1 MSKQNHNYSQYSN
14 KRRDANVGESAANA
28 VKQNYN
34 YHQQNKPKIGTI
46 EVDKLPNITPEIAAM
61 GHPDPVG
68 EPGPMGVVGI
78 PEVKVVTTPNV
89 VQPKPQFVQET
100 VNTVSLPETVEGKIV
115 NCAKLNVRE
124 NASIN
129 SDIVCILDVMSE
141 FEVDVNR
148 TTPTWAYIY
157 TATGAEGYCMRQ
169 YIEAHL

>member
-28 VKQNYN
+28 VKQNNQNQRQSN
-34 YHQQNKPKIGTI
+34 YPKQENRPRAISQE
-46 EVDKLPNITPEIAAM
+46 EVEKKYTPMAPA
-61 GHPDPVG
+61 
-68 EPGPMGVVGI
+68 EP
-78 PEVKVVTTPNV
+78 VKVVEESV
-89 VQPKPQFVQET
+89 K
-100 VNTVSLPETVEGKIV
+100 TVSLPETVEGRII

-124 NASIN
+124 NATVN
-129 SDIVCILDVMSE
+129 SDIVCVLDTVSE

-169 YIEAHL
+169 YVEAHL